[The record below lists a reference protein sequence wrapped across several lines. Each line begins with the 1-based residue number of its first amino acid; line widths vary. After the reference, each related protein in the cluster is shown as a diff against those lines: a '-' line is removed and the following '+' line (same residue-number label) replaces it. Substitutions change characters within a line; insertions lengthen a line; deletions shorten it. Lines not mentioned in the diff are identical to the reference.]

1 MWISLTILTLFLVLE
16 RGCQGASKVP
26 KNQEEVLTCLETC
39 YPHDCA
45 DLASQGKKAD
55 GVYLIYPG
63 GKYSNPVPVYCD
75 MSTKDGPWTVFQKR
89 FDGKVSFYRGWKEY
103 KAGFGRVDGEYWLGL
118 QNIYLLTLKKSYRLR
133 ITLVDWDEVDRFVTY
148 EDFALSRLAV
158 DPEEDG
164 YKLYLE
170 GFKEGDPTKP
180 AGNSLVGHI
189 GMNFSTY
196 DNDRDTYTGGNCATQ
211 YHGAFW
217 YNKCH
222 GANLNGKYQ
231 NGTTT
236 EYATGVVWA
245 TAKGAYY
252 SFKKTT
258 MMISPS
264 VPKA

>member
-1 MWISLTILTLFLVLE
+1 MWIPLTIYTLFLITG
-16 RGCQGASKVP
+16 RGCQGASEVP
-26 KNQEEVLTCLETC
+26 KNHEEILTCSETC
-39 YPHDCA
+39 YPQDCA
-45 DLASQGKKAD
+45 DVASVGSKAD

-75 MSTKDGPWTVFQKR
+75 MTTKDGPWTVFQKR
-89 FDGKVSFYRGWKEY
+89 FDGKVSFYRDWKGY
-103 KAGFGRVDGEYWLGL
+103 KAGFGRADGEYWLGL
-118 QNIYLLTLKKSYRLR
+118 QNIYLLTLRKTNHLR
-133 ITLVDWDEVDRFVTY
+133 VTLVDWDGVERFVTY
-148 EDFALSRLAV
+148 EDFSLSRLAV

-180 AGNSLVGHI
+180 AGNPLTGHVG
-189 GMNFSTY
+189 MKFSTY
-196 DNDRDTYTGGNCATQ
+196 DNDRDISPHNCAEL

-217 YNKCH
+217 YFKCH
-222 GANLNGKYQ
+222 GANLNGRYQ

-236 EYATGVVWA
+236 EYATGLVWA
-245 TAKGAYY
+245 SWKGAYY